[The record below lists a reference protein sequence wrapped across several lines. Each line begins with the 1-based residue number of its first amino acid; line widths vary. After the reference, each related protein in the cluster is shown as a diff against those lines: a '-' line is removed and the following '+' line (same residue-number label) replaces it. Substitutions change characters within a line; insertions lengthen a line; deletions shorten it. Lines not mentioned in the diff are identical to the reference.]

1 MYHALLAKIAMVIVF
16 VAFISTSV
24 GAQASAAMG
33 ERDTG
38 PKHLLITYR
47 CPAASRSAFR
57 DYMISQG
64 VRAFQEW
71 KRTGVVR
78 DYQILFNWF
87 VDSETWDMLS
97 ILSFDQYASIDKWRQ
112 IEHSTPG
119 GLTREG
125 LALCSPAITYAMDLL
140 WQGRSKIKLP
150 TPAHSVFLTIPYVYY
165 PASSLEQYATYVSG
179 YVIPQFDAWIRDNIL
194 VSYKIFVNRF
204 QTGREWQAVFVL
216 EYRDVEA
223 FGQRE
228 KEVDKVKAQLQ
239 SDANWKALG
248 DRKLSV
254 RTEKQTATAE
264 ELTASN
270 ER

>member
-1 MYHALLAKIAMVIVF
+1 MYRTVLENITIVIGVLALITTPTK
-16 VAFISTSV
+16 
-24 GAQASAAMG
+24 GQNSAAMG

-38 PKHLLITYR
+38 PKHLLITYH
-47 CPAASRSAFR
+47 CPAASRSAFH
-57 DYMISQG
+57 DYMINQG
-64 VRAFQEW
+64 VPAFQDW
-71 KRTGVVR
+71 KRTGVVG
-78 DYQILFNWF
+78 DYYILFSWF
-87 VDSETWDMLS
+87 VDSDTWDMLS
-97 ILSFDQYASIDKWRQ
+97 ILSFNQYAAVDKCRQ
-112 IEHSTPG
+112 VEHTAPG
-119 GLTREG
+119 GLRREG
-125 LALCSPAITYAMDLL
+125 VALCSRAITYAMDLL
-140 WQGRSKIKLP
+140 WQSRSQHSTS
-150 TPAHSVFLTIPYVYY
+150 TPGATVFLIIPYVYY

-194 VSYKIFVNRF
+194 VSYRIFVNRF

-254 RTEKQTATAE
+254 RTEKQTTTAE
-264 ELTASN
+264 ELTASK

>member
-1 MYHALLAKIAMVIVF
+1 MYWTLLENITIGTF
-16 VAFISTSV
+16 VAFIAV
-24 GAQASAAMG
+24 PLNGQNSAAIG

-38 PKHLLITYR
+38 PKHLLITYH
-47 CPAASRSAFR
+47 CPAVSRSAFR
-57 DYMISQG
+57 EYMINQG
-64 VRAFQEW
+64 VRAFQDW
-71 KRTGVVR
+71 KRTGVVG
-78 DYQILFNWF
+78 DYHILFNWF

-97 ILSFDQYASIDKWRQ
+97 ILSFKQYAAVDKWRQ
-112 IEHSTPG
+112 VEHSAPG

-125 LALCSPAITYAMDLL
+125 LALCSPAITYPMDLL
-140 WQGRSKIKLP
+140 WQGRSQRSAS
-150 TPAHSVFLTIPYVYY
+150 TPGGTVFLIIPYVYY
-165 PASSLEQYATYVSG
+165 PASSLEQYAIYVSG
-179 YVIPQFDAWIRDNIL
+179 YVIPQFQAWIRDNIL
-194 VSYKIFVNRF
+194 VSYRIFVNRF

-216 EYRDVEA
+216 EYRDIEA

-270 ER
+270 GR